1 MWHVNKC
8 EQVGRVVGFS
18 KVGAPEC
25 QSILKV
31 GGWILAAVK
40 DSSVKRHLKRLNGS
54 VKAHGGRCMACP
66 GAQRGSSP
74 EEKGLLGGEEG
85 NPPAEVAWSQSS
97 RAMTGRGGGVLPVGS
112 QEPLQ
117 TLEQQNNLQIRA

>member
-40 DSSVKRHLKRLNGS
+40 EAS
-54 VKAHGGRCMACP
+54 
-66 GAQRGSSP
+66 
-74 EEKGLLGGEEG
+74 EEG
-85 NPPAEVAWSQSS
+85 EWLSEGPRREVHGLSRGTARKQPRGERPPW
-97 RAMTGRGGGVLPVGS
+97 RGGGKSTCRGSLEPVLKSYDRQRRWSTSCRQSGA
-112 QEPLQ
+112 L
-117 TLEQQNNLQIRA
+117 ADA

>member
-1 MWHVNKC
+1 M
-8 EQVGRVVGFS
+8 
-18 KVGAPEC
+18 
-25 QSILKV
+25 
-31 GGWILAAVK
+31 
-40 DSSVKRHLKRLNGS
+40 DSSSREGQFSEEASEEGEWLS
-54 VKAHGGRCMACP
+54 EAHGGRCMACP

-117 TLEQQNNLQIRA
+117 ML